1 MKIRKNHIHLFI
13 LLFAVSSLLV
23 HSPSEAF
30 AANGDIIAVKSQAEG
45 NHFQFPGTTHLTET
59 GSVTCTICSS
69 LVQVDSDTYA
79 YAYTGPNNR
88 GHIQTFSISADGS
101 SITAVDNVKHDHI
114 KTTHSSLVK
123 GEGDLYV
130 LSHDS
135 GDADSWM
142 STFTI
147 DSDGEITPIL
157 IHNHEEF
164 ESASAN
170 LEHDTH
176 NIRGSSL
183 VHLDSDTYVLALE
196 GHGYDGYIKTFTIPS
211 DGSSITEVDEFE
223 HDTMHAEHNSLV
235 KVDSD
240 TVALAYTGYDPVNRN
255 YWGVISTFNIAA
267 NGNISERASIE
278 HDDDSGYYNSLVKV
292 NSDTYALAYAG
303 SDQESG
309 FIKTFTI
316 PSDGS
321 SITQV
326 SSLEHDT
333 NAVKWNSLVK
343 VHSGIYALSYSV
355 EHSGYHSDGFLS
367 TFTIDGDGNIEGGKT
382 QSQGNNLMHELD
394 LARENILVAV
404 NSNIVVLAYK
414 GGQGTSYHRT
424 SLSTFCIEGAPNSYT
439 TCIPNVMESGSG
451 DTRPIDELINP
462 SPHLVDEILVS
473 VGPNKA
479 IVTQNDGI
487 SNIQIQKGDSITI
500 TLNVVDGG
508 PIHQTNHYYG
518 QSDIESVSLYTNFGS
533 RPDTMNLYHANH
545 FNDDREVSKTFYE
558 WNANRDNV
566 VYDFTKSVT
575 WHNPVVRTASFDT
588 TSDDSNTPA
597 GNKLIITFYSTWNE
611 VIPKSE
617 ILVKVADAMMGYSII
632 TLPFT
637 LQVGDYDPSFEDL
650 FGHNTDYKFV
660 PLVIDSNVRESI
672 HQWVDPLSGMT
683 DERFVSS
690 LGLNGNELPEYV
702 KHLAQWVVEDK
713 IDLADLII
721 AVEYIINVK

>member
-1 MKIRKNHIHLFI
+1 MCIR
-13 LLFAVSSLLV
+13 
-23 HSPSEAF
+23 
-30 AANGDIIAVKSQAEG
+30 
-45 NHFQFPGTTHLTET
+45 
-59 GSVTCTICSS
+59 
-69 LVQVDSDTYA
+69 DSA
-79 YAYTGPNNR
+79 YNGPNNK

-101 SITAVDNVKHDHI
+101 SITAVDNVKHDQHQA
-114 KTTHSSLVK
+114 THSSLVK

-135 GDADSWM
+135 DDADSWM

-157 IHNHEEF
+157 IRNHEEF

-170 LEHDTH
+170 LEHDTYNH
-176 NIRGSSL
+176 RGSTL
-183 VHLDSDTYVLALE
+183 LHLDSDTYVLAF
-196 GHGYDGYIKTFTIPS
+196 DGYGNDGHIKTFTIPS
-211 DGSSITEVDEFE
+211 DGSSITEVDDLE
-223 HDTMHAEHNSLV
+223 HDTVHAEHNSLV

-240 TVALAYTGYDPVNRN
+240 TVALAYTGHDVVSKN
-255 YWGVISTFNIAA
+255 YVGDISTFNIAA

-278 HDDDSGYYNSLVKV
+278 HDDESGYYNSLVKV
-292 NSDTYALAYAG
+292 DSDTYALAYAG

-326 SSLEHDT
+326 DSFEHDT

-355 EHSGYHSDGFLS
+355 EHSSNHLDGFLS
-367 TFTIDGDGNIEGGKT
+367 TFTIDGDGNISPVKT

-414 GGQGTSYHRT
+414 GGQGSSSHRT

-439 TCIPNVMESGSG
+439 TCIPDGTSSGGG
-451 DTRPIDELINP
+451 DDELMNP

-479 IVTQNDGI
+479 IVTNTDHLP
-487 SNIQIQKGDSITI
+487 NIQIQKGDSITI
-500 TLNVVDGG
+500 TLNAVDGG
-508 PIHQTNHYYG
+508 PVHSSHTYYG

-533 RPDTMNLYHANH
+533 KPSGMNLYYAN
-545 FNDDREVSKTFYE
+545 NLSNNGDVSKTFYE
-558 WNANRDNV
+558 WNADKENV
-566 VYDFTKSVT
+566 IYDFTKSVT

-588 TSDDSNTPA
+588 ATDDSSTPVEE
-597 GNKLIITFYSTWNE
+597 KLTITFYSTWNE
-611 VIPKSE
+611 VMPKSE
-617 ILVKVADAMMGYSII
+617 IMVKIADSMGAYSKT

-637 LQVGDYDPSFEDL
+637 LQVGDYDPSFEDI
-650 FGHNTDYKFV
+650 FGSNTNYRFV
-660 PLVIDSNVRESI
+660 PLTIESKVRESI

-690 LGLNGNELPEYV
+690 LGLDGDELPGYV
-702 KHLAQWVVEDK
+702 KYLAQWVVEDK

>member
-23 HSPSEAF
+23 HSPPEAF

-211 DGSSITEVDEFE
+211 DGSSITEVDDLE
-223 HDTMHAEHNSLV
+223 HDTVHAEHNSLV

-240 TVALAYTGYDPVNRN
+240 TVALAYTGHDVVSKN
-255 YWGVISTFNIAA
+255 YVGDISTFNIAA

-278 HDDDSGYYNSLVKV
+278 HDDESGYYNSLVKV
-292 NSDTYALAYAG
+292 DSDTYALAYAG

-326 SSLEHDT
+326 DSFEHDT

-367 TFTIDGDGNIEGGKT
+367 TFTIDGDGNISPVKT
-382 QSQGNNLMHELD
+382 QVQGNNLMHELD
-394 LARENILVAV
+394 NARENILVAV

-414 GGQGTSYHRT
+414 GGQGGSSHRT
-424 SLSTFCIEGAPNSYT
+424 GLSTFCIEGAPNNFT
-439 TCIPNVMESGSG
+439 TCIPNGTSSGS
-451 DTRPIDELINP
+451 DDKRNLNP
-462 SPHLVDEILVS
+462 YLADEILVS
-473 VGPNKA
+473 VGPNKP
-479 IVTQNDGI
+479 IVTQSDGM
-487 SNIQIQKGDSITI
+487 SNIQIQKGDNITI
-500 TLNVVDGG
+500 TLNAADDTG
-508 PIHQTNHYYG
+508 PVLDTNTFSG
-518 QSDIESVSLYTNFGS
+518 QSEVESVSLYTNFGP
-533 RPDTMNLYHANH
+533 RPNGMNLYYANH
-545 FNDDREVSKTFYE
+545 LNDQRDTSKTFYE
-558 WNANRDNV
+558 WYKYKDDV
-566 VYDFTKSVT
+566 IYDFENTVSWADAVVT
-575 WHNPVVRTASFDT
+575 TEDKFTISITDTDTET
-588 TSDDSNTPA
+588 TS
-597 GNKLIITFYSTWNE
+597 ST
-611 VIPKSE
+611 
-617 ILVKVADAMMGYSII
+617 
-632 TLPFT
+632 
-637 LQVGDYDPSFEDL
+637 
-650 FGHNTDYKFV
+650 
-660 PLVIDSNVRESI
+660 
-672 HQWVDPLSGMT
+672 
-683 DERFVSS
+683 
-690 LGLNGNELPEYV
+690 
-702 KHLAQWVVEDK
+702 
-713 IDLADLII
+713 
-721 AVEYIINVK
+721 

>member
-23 HSPSEAF
+23 HSPPEAF

-79 YAYTGPNNR
+79 YAYTGPNNK

-101 SITAVDNVKHDHI
+101 SITAVDNVKHDHH

-135 GDADSWM
+135 DDADSWM

-196 GHGYDGYIKTFTIPS
+196 GPGYDGYIKTFTIPS
-211 DGSSITEVDEFE
+211 DGSSITEVDDLE

-240 TVALAYTGYDPVNRN
+240 TVALAYTGHDPVSKN
-255 YWGVISTFNIAA
+255 YVGDISTFNIAA

-278 HDDDSGYYNSLVKV
+278 HDDESGYYNSLVKV
-292 NSDTYALAYAG
+292 DSDTYALAYAG

-367 TFTIDGDGNIEGGKT
+367 TFTIGNDGDINGVKT
-382 QSQGNNLMHELD
+382 QFQGNNLMHELD
-394 LARENILVAV
+394 NARENILVAV

-414 GGQGTSYHRT
+414 GGQGISIHRT
-424 SLSTFCIEGAPNSYT
+424 GLSTFCIEGAPNSYT
-439 TCIPNVMESGSG
+439 TCIPDGTSSGS
-451 DTRPIDELINP
+451 DDKRNLNP
-462 SPHLVDEILVS
+462 YLADEILVS
-473 VGPNKA
+473 VGPNKP
-479 IVTQNDGI
+479 IVTQSDGM
-487 SNIQIQKGDSITI
+487 SNIQIQKGDNITI
-500 TLNVVDGG
+500 TLNAADQG
-508 PIHQTNHYYG
+508 PAFDSNTFYA
-518 QSDIESVSLYTNFGS
+518 QSEIKSVSLYTNFG
-533 RPDTMNLYHANH
+533 PKPNGMNLYYANH
-545 FNDDREVSKTFYE
+545 LNDQRDTSKTFYE
-558 WNANRDNV
+558 WYKYKDDV
-566 VYDFTKSVT
+566 IYDFENTVSWAEAVVT
-575 WHNPVVRTASFDT
+575 TEDKFTISITDTDTET
-588 TSDDSNTPA
+588 TSSTE
-597 GNKLIITFYSTWNE
+597 GKLTITFSATWDE
-611 VIPKSE
+611 VMPKSE
-617 ILVKVADAMMGYSII
+617 IIVKTVDSQAGYSIT

-637 LQVGDYDPSFEDL
+637 LQVGEYDQSYEDV
-650 FGHNTDYKFV
+650 FGTNTNYRFV
-660 PLVIDSNVRESI
+660 PLVSDIKVRESI
-672 HQWVDPLSGMT
+672 EQWVDPLSGMT

-690 LGLNGNELPEYV
+690 LGLDGDELPGYV

>member
-23 HSPSEAF
+23 HSPPEAF

-79 YAYTGPNNR
+79 YAYTGPNNK

-211 DGSSITEVDEFE
+211 DGSSITEVDDLE
-223 HDTMHAEHNSLV
+223 HDTVHAEHNSLV

-240 TVALAYTGYDPVNRN
+240 TVALAYTGHDPFSKN
-255 YWGVISTFNIAA
+255 YVGDISTFNIAA

-278 HDDDSGYYNSLVKV
+278 HDDESGYYNSLVKV
-292 NSDTYALAYAG
+292 DSDTYALAYAG

-326 SSLEHDT
+326 DSFEHDT

-367 TFTIDGDGNIEGGKT
+367 TFTIGNDGDINGVKT
-382 QSQGNNLMHELD
+382 QFQGNNLMHELD
-394 LARENILVAV
+394 NARENILVAV

-414 GGQGTSYHRT
+414 GGQGISIHRT
-424 SLSTFCIEGAPNSYT
+424 GLSTFCIEGAPNSYT
-439 TCIPNVMESGSG
+439 TCIPDGTSSGGG

-479 IVTQNDGI
+479 IVTNTDHLP
-487 SNIQIQKGDSITI
+487 NIQIQKGDSITI
-500 TLNVVDGG
+500 TLNVDGG
-508 PIHQTNHYYG
+508 PVHSSHTYYG

-533 RPDTMNLYHANH
+533 KPSSMNLYYAN
-545 FNDDREVSKTFYE
+545 NLSNNGDVSKTFYE
-558 WNANRDNV
+558 WNADKENV
-566 VYDFTKSVT
+566 IYDFTKSVT

-588 TSDDSNTPA
+588 ATDDSSTPVEE
-597 GNKLIITFYSTWNE
+597 KLTITFYSTWNE
-611 VIPKSE
+611 VMPKSE
-617 ILVKVADAMMGYSII
+617 IIVKVVDSDMGYSTT

-637 LQVGDYDPSFEDL
+637 LQVGDYDPSFEDI
-650 FGHNTDYKFV
+650 FGSNTNYRFV
-660 PLVIDSNVRESI
+660 PLTIESKVRESI
-672 HQWVDPLSGMT
+672 HQWVDPFSGMP
-683 DERFVSS
+683 DEKFVSS
-690 LGLNGNELPEYV
+690 LGLDGDKLPEYV
-702 KHLAQWVVEDK
+702 KYLAQWVAEDK